1 MDNRLSLF
9 ISAMPVASVESFS
22 NDGNEHGKKAKA
34 ASTRIRYYWKLNR
47 ISFDTN
53 RPYVH
58 LKPVNPLTETASSLN
73 RFPEWFKPPVRRI
86 RLKRKVLWKMS
97 GFVWTGGLL
106 IDKRKKTLH
115 VHAFLYPHYFAV
127 VARPRLEHTR
137 QRFLTRAEFLFCLLT
152 LLLCWFSRCRGLLRY
167 LSSLITFNKLM
178 GKNLPPR
185 TDSGLVQTLN
195 FSWGEP
201 NSN

>member
-9 ISAMPVASVESFS
+9 ISAMPVASVEGFS
-22 NDGNEHGKKAKA
+22 NDSDDGNKHGKKVKA
-34 ASTRIRYYWKLNR
+34 ASTRIRYYWTGYHLTR
-47 ISFDTN
+47 IDH
-53 RPYVH
+53 V
-58 LKPVNPLTETASSLN
+58 KPVKPLTETASSLN
-73 RFPEWFKPPVRRI
+73 RFPEWFKPPVTRI
-86 RLKRKVLWKMS
+86 RLKRKVLLKN
-97 GFVWTGGLL
+97 VRICVDRRAL
-106 IDKRKKTLH
+106 DKQNKTLH
-115 VHAFLYPHYFAV
+115 VHAFLYPHYFAA

-137 QRFLTRAEFLFCLLT
+137 QRFLAHAELLFCILT

-195 FSWGEP
+195 FSWAEP